1 MTKLTSQTNTIRE
14 IPENAAGG
22 VLHIDL
28 DALASNWRILRD
40 NAGGAETAAVVK
52 ANAYG
57 IGIEQAVPALAQCR
71 LPHLLRGA
79 SRARRSA
86 PAPLRP
92 MRRSMC

>member
-1 MTKLTSQTNTIRE
+1 MTKLTSQTNAAGG

-28 DALASNWRILRD
+28 DALAANWRILRD

-57 IGIEQAVPALAQCR
+57 
-71 LPHLLRGA
+71 
-79 SRARRSA
+79 
-86 PAPLRP
+86 
-92 MRRSMC
+92 